1 MGHHLSRKPVP
12 FQRLTTLTVKK
23 LFANVLSEA
32 LLVQLCA
39 VLSASPYSMCL
50 PALSPV
56 LLASS
61 GHVEVLEHAIFT
73 LWSPE
78 LYAIFNVRLH

>member
-12 FQRLTTLTVKK
+12 FQCLTTLTVDKLFAQK

-39 VLSASPYSMCL
+39 FQHVPSSPFTSA
-50 PALSPV
+50 V
-56 LLASS
+56 GLLW
-61 GHVEVLEHAIFT
+61 T
-73 LWSPE
+73 C
-78 LYAIFNVRLH
+78 